1 MTKEPHT
8 DNKQPASLNILIP
21 VLKQKASWG
30 PNDPKISRPWLFAK
44 EITKYLELD
53 EQTKDEADFLAD
65 RLSDKLESALMY
77 YQLITSSD
85 FDSRNIS
92 QKRTIYEG
100 LYANLWSFYKGR
112 MQNYL
117 RIMGWNLSIFF
128 CKESNFEKEAKK
140 FGEDYPEHTEIVEM
154 ARKQRN
160 AWQTD
165 FAKSRNTSEHS
176 GDYRDGTSS
185 YETEDDAKRFF
196 AQMCWTAETLIAYFG
211 SYKMKRDWNVVEINP
226 GSTIFDNQDR
236 YVIEHAIQTA
246 QRYKKPIEPQAK

>member
-1 MTKEPHT
+1 M
-8 DNKQPASLNILIP
+8 P

-112 MQNYL
+112 SH
-117 RIMGWNLSIFF
+117 I
-128 CKESNFEKEAKK
+128 
-140 FGEDYPEHTEIVEM
+140 D
-154 ARKQRN
+154 
-160 AWQTD
+160 
-165 FAKSRNTSEHS
+165 
-176 GDYRDGTSS
+176 
-185 YETEDDAKRFF
+185 
-196 AQMCWTAETLIAYFG
+196 
-211 SYKMKRDWNVVEINP
+211 
-226 GSTIFDNQDR
+226 
-236 YVIEHAIQTA
+236 
-246 QRYKKPIEPQAK
+246 

>member
-1 MTKEPHT
+1 MTKDPHS
-8 DNKQPASLNILIP
+8 NKKQPITLDILIP
-21 VLKQKASWG
+21 ELREKSSQG

-44 EITKYLELD
+44 EITKHLELD
-53 EQTKDEADFLAD
+53 EQAKDEADFLAD

-77 YQLITSSD
+77 YQLITSQD

-128 CKESNFEKEAKK
+128 CSESNFEKEAKK
-140 FGEDYPEHTEIVEM
+140 FAEDYPEHKEIVEM

-165 FAKSRNTSEHS
+165 FAKSRNASEHS
-176 GDYRDGTSS
+176 GDYRDGTNT
-185 YETEDDAKRFF
+185 YETKDEAKRFF
-196 AQMCWTAETLIAYFG
+196 AQVCWTAETLIAYFG

-236 YVIEHAIQTA
+236 YVIEHAIQTT
-246 QRYKKPIEPQAK
+246 QRNKTMIRQPSK